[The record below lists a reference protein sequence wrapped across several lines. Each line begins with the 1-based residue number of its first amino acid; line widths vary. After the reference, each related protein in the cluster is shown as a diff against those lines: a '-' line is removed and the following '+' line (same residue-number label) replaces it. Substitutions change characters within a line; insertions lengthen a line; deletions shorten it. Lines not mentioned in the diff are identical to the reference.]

1 MGLNEEKSMA
11 TIELRGISHSY
22 QMERCG
28 VLPEECRPD
37 AQFVIRDLDLTW
49 EKGSAN
55 ALLGPSGCGK
65 TTILNMISG
74 LLKPTAGY
82 ILYDGRDVTE
92 DPPEK
97 RHIAQV
103 FQFPVVY
110 DTISVYRNLAFP
122 LKNAKVSKADIKRKV
137 QQVAEILD
145 LTHVLD
151 RSAGRIS
158 QAEKQKV
165 SLGRGIIREDT
176 VAILFDEPLTV
187 IDPKE
192 KYVLRRKIR
201 EVQKELA
208 ITTIYVTHDQHE
220 ALTFADRVTVMANG
234 RVVQTGTPAEL
245 HAEPASPFIGYF
257 IGSPG
262 MNLLDCRLDES
273 GLRCGDVA
281 MPISSG
287 LRATLAP
294 HGREFQLGIRP
305 EFVQVSLTE
314 KPNFCLWKVNLMEN
328 VGVHLILTLSSNGI
342 KIKSRVPTQE
352 RVSAGARVWAGFPE
366 AHVKIF
372 KNDIRVY

>member
-1 MGLNEEKSMA
+1 MA
-11 TIELRGISHSY
+11 TIELKKISHSY

-28 VLPEECRPD
+28 ELPENSRLD

-74 LLKPTAGY
+74 LLKPTAGH
-82 ILYDGRDVTE
+82 ILYDGRDVTDE
-92 DPPEK
+92 PPEK

-122 LKNAKVSKADIKRKV
+122 LKNAGVPKADIKRKI

-145 LTHVLD
+145 LTPVLEK
-151 RSAGRIS
+151 SAGRIS

-220 ALTFADRVTVMANG
+220 ALTFADQVTVMANG

-245 HAEPASPFIGYF
+245 HSEPASPFIGYF

-262 MNLLDCRLDES
+262 MNLLDCTLEDG
-273 GLRCGDVA
+273 GLSCGDFM
-281 MPISSG
+281 MPLSPKLRKAISAHGPAFKLG
-287 LRATLAP
+287 L
-294 HGREFQLGIRP
+294 RP
-305 EFVQVSLTE
+305 EFVQVSLE
-314 KPNFCLWKVNLMEN
+314 AKPGFTPWTVSLMEN
-328 VGVHLILTLSSNGI
+328 VGVHLILTLSSNSI
-342 KIKSRVPTQE
+342 KIKSRIPTQE
-352 RVSAGARVWAGFPE
+352 RVSAGGRVWVGFPE

-372 KNDIRVY
+372 KDETRVY

>member
-1 MGLNEEKSMA
+1 MA
-11 TIELRGISHSY
+11 TIELRNISHSY
-22 QMERCG
+22 RMERCA
-28 VLPEECRPD
+28 VLPEACRD
-37 AQFVIRDLDLTW
+37 DESFVIRDLDLVW

-74 LLKPTAGY
+74 LLKPTAGH

-92 DPPEK
+92 EPPEK

-110 DTISVYRNLAFP
+110 DTISVHRNLAFP
-122 LKNAKVSKADIKRKV
+122 LQNAGVGKADIQRKV
-137 QQVAEILD
+137 HRVAEILD

-151 RSAGRIS
+151 RPAGRIS

-192 KYVLRRKIR
+192 KYILRRKIR
-201 EVQKELA
+201 EVQKDLA

-262 MNLLDCRLDES
+262 MNLIEGERDGER
-273 GLRCGDVA
+273 LRCGDVA
-281 MPISSG
+281 VPLS
-287 LRATLAP
+287 AAQQAALAAGG
-294 HGREFQLGIRP
+294 GRVTLGIRP
-305 EFVQVSLTE
+305 EFVRVFPTE
-314 KPNFCLWKVNLMEN
+314 APGRTPWTVRLVEN
-328 VGVHLILTLSSNGI
+328 VGVHLILTLASDGVVV
-342 KIKSRVPTQE
+342 KSRIAPAE
-352 RVSAGARVWAGFPE
+352 AIAAGARVWVEFPE
-366 AHVKIF
+366 AHMKIF
-372 KNDIRVY
+372 RNDIRVF